1 MIYTDFQGEKISQL
15 GMGTMRL
22 PVVDDDNANI
32 DEAAALEMF
41 DYAYKHG
48 INYFDT
54 AWGYHDGN
62 AELVTGRALSRYPR
76 ESFHL
81 TTKFPGYDRN
91 NFPKVKE
98 IFAKQL
104 EKLQTEYFDFY
115 LFHNVCEYNIEN
127 YLNPAFGVKEYLVSE
142 RAAGRIKHLGY
153 SDHGGIECFKRFL
166 AAYEDVIE
174 FCQIQLNW
182 LDWDFQE
189 AKEKVRILN
198 EKKIPIIVMEPL
210 RGGTLVEPAG
220 GAEASF
226 RFLQSIPGVVT
237 ILSGMSNLEQMQEN
251 IRIFE
256 TDAPMDDAA
265 KAVLFEKAKKMT
277 EGVPCTACR
286 YCTTYCP
293 KGIDIPYMLN
303 QYNQITF
310 NPEGLAWYTSMA
322 IGGVEK
328 GKKPWDCIACGS
340 CKEVCP
346 QQIDIPGYLS
356 KLSAK
361 LKEA

>member
-1 MIYTDFQGEKISQL
+1 MIYTEFKGEKISQL
-15 GMGTMRL
+15 GFGTMRL
-22 PVVDDDNANI
+22 PIIDGKDSDI
-32 DEAAALEMF
+32 DEAKALEMI
-41 DYAYKHG
+41 DYAYHNG

-54 AWGYHDGN
+54 AWGYHAGN
-62 AELVTGRALSRYPR
+62 AETVVGKALSRYPR
-76 ESFHL
+76 ESFKL
-81 TTKFPGYDRN
+81 TTKFPGYDRD

-127 YLNPAFGVKEYLVSE
+127 YLNPEYSVKEYLVSE
-142 RAAGRIKHLGY
+142 RKAGRIKYLGY
-153 SDHGGIECFKRFL
+153 SDHSGIECFKRFL
-166 AAYEDVIE
+166 DAYGDVVE

-198 EKKIPIIVMEPL
+198 EKNIPIIVMEPL
-210 RGGTLVEPAG
+210 RGGSLIEPAG
-220 GAEASF
+220 GAEKCF
-226 RFLQSIPGVVT
+226 RYLQSVPGILT
-237 ILSGMSNLEQMQEN
+237 ILSGMSSMEQLKENLRM
-251 IRIFE
+251 FE
-256 TDAPMDDAA
+256 SEEPLSAEEKEA
-265 KAVLFEKAKKMT
+265 LHEKARNMT
-277 EGVPCTACR
+277 KGVPCTSCR

-293 KGIDIPYMLN
+293 KEINIPYMLN

-310 NPEGLAWYTSMA
+310 NPQSLAWYSSMA

-340 CKEVCP
+340 CKTVCP
-346 QQIDIPGYLS
+346 QQIDIPHYL
-356 KLSAK
+356 KELSEK

>member
-1 MIYTDFQGEKISQL
+1 MIHTDFKGEKISQL

-22 PVVDDDNANI
+22 PVINGVDKDI
-32 DEAAALEMF
+32 DEEKALEMF

-54 AWGYHDGN
+54 AWGYHEGN
-62 AELVTGRALSRYPR
+62 AEIVVGKALSRYPR

-81 TTKFPGYDRN
+81 TTKFPGYDHN

-127 YLNPAFGVKEYLVSE
+127 YLNPEFGVKEYLVSE
-142 RAAGRIKHLGY
+142 REAGRIKHLGF
-153 SDHGGIECFKRFL
+153 SDHSGIECFKCFL
-166 AAYEDVIE
+166 DAYGDVIE

-198 EKKIPIIVMEPL
+198 EKNIPIIVMEPL

-220 GAEASF
+220 SAEKCF
-226 RFLQSIPGVVT
+226 RYLQSIPGIVT
-237 ILSGMSNLEQMQEN
+237 ILSGMSSMEQMQDN
-251 IRIFE
+251 LRIFE
-256 TDAPMDDAA
+256 TNEPMGEDEKEA
-265 KAVLFEKAKKMT
+265 LYEKAKKMT
-277 EGVPCTACR
+277 SGVPCTACR

-293 KGIDIPYMLN
+293 MEINIPYMMN

-310 NPEGLAWYTSMA
+310 NPEGLSWYTSMA

-328 GKKPWDCIACGS
+328 GKKPWDCLSCGA

-346 QQIDIPGYLS
+346 QQIDIPGYLA

-361 LKEA
+361 LKQA

>member
-1 MIYTDFQGEKISQL
+1 MIYTDFKGEKISQL
-15 GMGTMRL
+15 GFGTMRL
-22 PVVDDDNANI
+22 PVINGVDKDI
-32 DEAAALEMF
+32 DEEKALEMF

-54 AWGYHDGN
+54 AWGYHEEN
-62 AELVTGRALSRYPR
+62 AEIVVGKALSRYPR

-104 EKLQTEYFDFY
+104 EKLLTEYFDFY

-127 YLNPAFGVKEYLVSE
+127 YLNPEFGVKEYLVSE
-142 RAAGRIKHLGY
+142 REAGRIKHLGF
-153 SDHGGIECFKRFL
+153 SDHSGIECFKRFL
-166 AAYEDVIE
+166 DAYGDVIE

-265 KAVLFEKAKKMT
+265 KTVLFEKAKKNLDEHIYEAHSLEEAKQLQAEHGGFIKTMWCGELECELKMKE
-277 EGVPCTACR
+277 EGGMSSRCMPLKQEHLGDT
-286 YCTTYCP
+286 CP
-293 KGIDIPYMLN
+293 ICGKPAKKMIYWGIAY
-303 QYNQITF
+303 
-310 NPEGLAWYTSMA
+310 
-322 IGGVEK
+322 
-328 GKKPWDCIACGS
+328 
-340 CKEVCP
+340 
-346 QQIDIPGYLS
+346 
-356 KLSAK
+356 
-361 LKEA
+361 

>member
-22 PVVDDDNANI
+22 PVVDGDNANI

-210 RGGTLVEPAG
+210 
-220 GAEASF
+220 
-226 RFLQSIPGVVT
+226 
-237 ILSGMSNLEQMQEN
+237 
-251 IRIFE
+251 
-256 TDAPMDDAA
+256 
-265 KAVLFEKAKKMT
+265 
-277 EGVPCTACR
+277 
-286 YCTTYCP
+286 
-293 KGIDIPYMLN
+293 
-303 QYNQITF
+303 
-310 NPEGLAWYTSMA
+310 
-322 IGGVEK
+322 
-328 GKKPWDCIACGS
+328 
-340 CKEVCP
+340 
-346 QQIDIPGYLS
+346 
-356 KLSAK
+356 
-361 LKEA
+361 